1 MSQGISKLA
10 HGVAQEHQTGKICVR
25 AARTLPIRRAEPMVV
40 GKDQKKKDETG
51 LEAYLETPEQ
61 GINVLVDG
69 RGFQDHRNS

>member
-1 MSQGISKLA
+1 
-10 HGVAQEHQTGKICVR
+10 
-25 AARTLPIRRAEPMVV
+25 MVV